1 MSRQIESK
9 ERLLQIIDMM
19 QEAFEKESPTEHQ
32 YEKNKQRLE
41 NVKAYAEGTFNLFP
55 GSPYRK
61 KTPFAPEKQEVVQEP
76 VKEVE
81 APTEEEILESEY
93 KLHLGTTVYIGKDEC
108 DILSLSKDKVEL
120 FNGTLIPLELDYET
134 FMRRVRDNPLNNHLR
149 KDSTEQAVEMPKP
162 SFTTETKP
170 KQSRKRKTN
179 EPTIESI
186 TADLEAEYA
195 RWDELLTNG
204 GSDPTWSDGV
214 NMNLVQGRIVARRRE
229 LLQMCGDGE
238 KPAILNREEPPRM
251 SSDYMARADEIR
263 AAAKKSLEV
272 YKADPTYQWC
282 KVQFERIPQKMLKN
296 SVIPNIMG
304 YVSGLEK
311 FIENDD
317 LVAMRRHRNP
327 ERYIESFDRCKE
339 EIEKLLPQIEREQM
353 TDDIFASLMNEDKP
367 AEAKE
372 ENVTRVGVPNGDIWG
387 KYEQMKQQFPD
398 HIVMVRVGD
407 FFEFFEQD
415 AVEVSDALELTLT
428 GRAVAGKP
436 TRVPMCGIPYH
447 KESDYVKKL
456 IDKGFKVAI
465 DGGEEPIQKG
475 NELPENSEKKYSP
488 LGRRYLEAKEEYPG
502 HLAMMLVLDS
512 YEFYGGDAEVLSEVA
527 ELPLTSR
534 DIMGIGEVPM
544 CKFRVHQTDNYLQKL
559 LDAGYPVVISDS
571 TSMKP
576 VMPNTKREQS
586 RTDAEIARILP
597 DKGSDILRLYE
608 NRFSDDRFYVDKEK
622 GEVTW
627 LYFNPDSTSKGQFI
641 ENIITFEQIIEHKDN
656 LDYSVFF
663 DKLGS
668 EAKQY
673 IVDSDD
679 KEFKD
684 VAYHYLTDKYTF
696 RGFGSTAR
704 EILISTAEE
713 KEMGDMKES
722 HNRFSIRRVPYEGGR
737 VGLWD
742 ASIKKYL
749 GENGQLYLF
758 ADQRD
763 AIRHL
768 AYLQHEHAIPEVAIF
783 TTEKGK
789 AYHVGD
795 TMFASFDNNGGVHM
809 EIERVDEYYVWYTM
823 PSEPGQDAVSMD
835 REVFEKYLDTGNI
848 SVLFS
853 EHLTANDDR
862 THEEIEADKAEE
874 AELTAVSRFLHATK
888 MEDIDLSFDMGEI
901 VAKDS
906 SNEWRGKEF
915 YEFLLNDAI
924 ALDENLDPVEGISIS
939 DEILNPVIELAEKYG
954 ANIVRVQN
962 REGDELEMAKDFIRE
977 YLVREFDEHEDH
989 FDDLSKIELAYTT
1002 VSDAQ
1007 IPIQANINLVDYKLE
1022 KYLGDVLV
1030 EEIQFNSLKEMNE
1043 NLLSHLEFAELT
1055 DATDDEIEQYWQ
1067 EQRKEIPQLAEEPK
1081 PRKTFPVYNSH
1092 PEIPDSEKNN
1102 YRITDNEI
1110 GTGGA
1115 KAKFRKNIDAIKLL
1129 YQLEA
1134 EDRLATPEEQ
1144 EVLAQ
1149 YSGWGG
1155 LADAFDSTK
1164 DNWHLEYNELKNLL
1178 SYEEYE
1184 AANESTLTAFYTP
1197 PTVIRAMYDA
1207 LENMGFKRGNILE
1220 PSCGVGIFMGLLPES
1235 MDAKMYGV
1243 ELDSISGRIAR

>member
-1 MSRQIESK
+1 
-9 ERLLQIIDMM
+9 M
-19 QEAFEKESPTEHQ
+19 QT
-32 YEKNKQRLE
+32 
-41 NVKAYAEGTFNLFP
+41 T
-55 GSPYRK
+55 
-61 KTPFAPEKQEVVQEP
+61 
-76 VKEVE
+76 VKE
-81 APTEEEILESEY
+81 
-93 KLHLGTTVYIGKDEC
+93 
-108 DILSLSKDKVEL
+108 
-120 FNGTLIPLELDYET
+120 
-134 FMRRVRDNPLNNHLR
+134 
-149 KDSTEQAVEMPKP
+149 
-162 SFTTETKP
+162 
-170 KQSRKRKTN
+170 
-179 EPTIESI
+179 
-186 TADLEAEYA
+186 
-195 RWDELLTNG
+195 
-204 GSDPTWSDGV
+204 
-214 NMNLVQGRIVARRRE
+214 
-229 LLQMCGDGE
+229 
-238 KPAILNREEPPRM
+238 
-251 SSDYMARADEIR
+251 
-263 AAAKKSLEV
+263 
-272 YKADPTYQWC
+272 
-282 KVQFERIPQKMLKN
+282 
-296 SVIPNIMG
+296 
-304 YVSGLEK
+304 
-311 FIENDD
+311 
-317 LVAMRRHRNP
+317 
-327 ERYIESFDRCKE
+327 
-339 EIEKLLPQIEREQM
+339 
-353 TDDIFASLMNEDKP
+353 
-367 AEAKE
+367 
-372 ENVTRVGVPNGDIWG
+372 
-387 KYEQMKQQFPD
+387 
-398 HIVMVRVGD
+398 
-407 FFEFFEQD
+407 
-415 AVEVSDALELTLT
+415 
-428 GRAVAGKP
+428 
-436 TRVPMCGIPYH
+436 
-447 KESDYVKKL
+447 
-456 IDKGFKVAI
+456 
-465 DGGEEPIQKG
+465 
-475 NELPENSEKKYSP
+475 
-488 LGRRYLEAKEEYPG
+488 
-502 HLAMMLVLDS
+502 
-512 YEFYGGDAEVLSEVA
+512 
-527 ELPLTSR
+527 
-534 DIMGIGEVPM
+534 
-544 CKFRVHQTDNYLQKL
+544 QTH
-559 LDAGYPVVISDS
+559 
-571 TSMKP
+571 
-576 VMPNTKREQS
+576 
-586 RTDAEIARILP
+586 TDAEIARILP

-608 NRFSDDRFYVDKEK
+608 NRFSDDRFYVDMEK
-622 GEVTW
+622 GEVRW
-627 LYFNPDSTSKGQFI
+627 LYFNPDSTSRGQFI
-641 ENIITFEQIIEHKDN
+641 ENIVTFEQIVEHKDN
-656 LDYSVFF
+656 MDYSVFF

-696 RGFGSTAR
+696 RGFGSAAR

-713 KEMGDMKES
+713 KEMADMKES

-789 AYHVGD
+789 AYHVGY

-823 PSEPGQDAVSMD
+823 PSEPGQGAVSMD

-862 THEEIEADKAEE
+862 TPDEIEADRAEE
-874 AELTAVSRFLHATK
+874 AELSAVSRFLHATK
-888 MEDIDLSFDMGEI
+888 MDDIDIYFDMGEI

-1030 EEIQFNSLKEMNE
+1030 EEIQFSSLKEMNE

-1067 EQRKEIPQLAEEPK
+1067 EQRKEIPQFAEEPK

-1155 LADAFDSTK
+1155 LADAFDATK

-1197 PTVIRAMYDA
+1197 PTVIKAMYNA

-1220 PSCGVGIFMGLLPES
+1220 PSCGVGNFMGLLPES

-1243 ELDSISGRIAR
+1243 ELDSISGRIARQLYQKNGITIDGYEKTHFPDSFFDVAIGNVPFNDFKLLDKKYDKYNFLIHDYFFAKTLDKVRPGGVIAFITSSGTLDKENPSVRKYISQRADFLGAIRLPNNTFDGAGAKMVH